1 MDGSGAIQV
10 VLVDGHGGKECK
22 GIVLS
27 GNRVSYV
34 YAPVVVRPFSGVMG
48 ASLWV
53 AACPGDAR
61 WGVTLQAVS
70 DDVNFSLLTLSSKRG
85 ARSQRCCIGR
95 LAVGVDA
102 EWR

>member
-1 MDGSGAIQV
+1 MDGRGAIQV
-10 VLVDGHGGKECK
+10 GLVDGHGGKECK

-34 YAPVVVRPFSGVMG
+34 YAPVVVRPFSGVRG

-53 AACPGDAR
+53 AACPGDSR
-61 WGVTLQAVS
+61 GRVSLQAVS
-70 DDVNFSLLTLSSKRG
+70 DDVNFSVLTLFSKRG
-85 ARSQRCCIGR
+85 ACSQRCCNCR
-95 LAVGVDA
+95 LAVRVDA